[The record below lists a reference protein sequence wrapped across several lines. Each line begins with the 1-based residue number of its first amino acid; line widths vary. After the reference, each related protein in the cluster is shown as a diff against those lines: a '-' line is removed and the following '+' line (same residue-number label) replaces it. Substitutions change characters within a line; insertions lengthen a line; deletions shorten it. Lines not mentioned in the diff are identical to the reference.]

1 MTKHGCCFDDF
12 LRSHQGGLI
21 YALWPPKH
29 VFYPEGILV
38 LKFLFNR
45 KKKTEEN
52 ISNEILL

>member
-45 KKKTEEN
+45 KK
-52 ISNEILL
+52 